1 MAISQINGGICG
13 FTTKVTSTDDGGG
26 KIKLVI
32 ETDCPN
38 VKKLAEELTEVD
50 PFNEVFKRA
59 TSTRTYELANKHL
72 PHPACI
78 VPSGILKAVEV
89 EAKLALPKDASV
101 QVSKS

>member
-13 FTTKVTSTDDGGG
+13 FTTKVTSTDDGG
-26 KIKLVI
+26 KIKLLI

-38 VKKLAEELTEVD
+38 VKKLAEELAEVD
-50 PFNEVFKRA
+50 PFNEVFKRV

-89 EAKLALPKDASV
+89 EANLALPKDASV

>member
-13 FTTKVTSTDDGGG
+13 FTTKVTSTDEGG
-26 KIKLVI
+26 KIKLSI

-59 TSTRTYELANKHL
+59 TSTKTYELASKHL

-78 VPSGILKAVEV
+78 VPCGILKAVEI
-89 EAKLALPKDASV
+89 EANLALPKDASV
-101 QVSKS
+101 QVNKS

>member
-1 MAISQINGGICG
+1 MAVSQINAGICG
-13 FTTKVTSTDDGGG
+13 FFVKVTATDDNG
-26 KIKLVI
+26 KVKLLI

-50 PFNEVFKRA
+50 PFNEIFKRA
-59 TSTRTYELANKHL
+59 TSTKTYELASKHL

-89 EAKLALPKDASV
+89 EANLALPKDASV
-101 QVSKS
+101 QVSKT